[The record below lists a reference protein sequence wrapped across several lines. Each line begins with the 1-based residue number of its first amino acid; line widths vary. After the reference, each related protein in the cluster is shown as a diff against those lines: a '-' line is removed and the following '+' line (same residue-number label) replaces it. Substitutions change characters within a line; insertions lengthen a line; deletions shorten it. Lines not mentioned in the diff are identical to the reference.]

1 MRFDMMLSNC
11 PARAAWLAGVFV
23 WVGLGA
29 LMPAIAH
36 AQEDVWVPEIPLTRD
51 QSTSARALGMGGAY
65 LAISDDAGGLQYN
78 PAGLAR
84 VTRPEMS
91 GSIMNLNRDIKTH
104 FDGVTMKT
112 TLGRTRVTGLGFVY
126 PIPTYRGSAVVAAGY
141 SAPWL
146 LDREYG
152 RRNYTGTR
160 PADGVAEDIFEEGQ
174 VGQWSLAYAVDLSP
188 TLTLGLR
195 TSWIQGSRM
204 QDWVYRDASLNIHDV
219 LDVTL
224 NGVTGA
230 LGLQTRVGSWGRAG
244 LVVDLPRWIWIKGS
258 VTDAVSDDSW
268 NIDER
273 MTLPFRVGAGVAAT
287 LRELL
292 LTADARFTDWS
303 QIDYL
308 GPLRYDDGERRRL
321 AYAPT
326 WDLHLGAEYLL
337 DLAKS
342 VGVRV
347 RGGAAWEPVPYRVL
361 LTDIE
366 TAPGG
371 EGTLIVTPVYREAR
385 FDPDRFTV
393 TAGLGLLLQSSLT
406 VDIAYAI
413 GSYTR
418 AADGL
423 AGASSLAEDESEQR
437 LTLSAAFRLE

>member
-1 MRFDMMLSNC
+1 MTVRRCL
-11 PARAAWLAGVFV
+11 ARAARLAGVFV
-23 WVGLGA
+23 WIGLGA
-29 LMPAIAH
+29 LGSGAAH

-65 LAISDDAGGLQYN
+65 LALSDDAGGLQFN

-84 VTRPEMS
+84 VTRPELS
-91 GSIMNLNRDIKTH
+91 GSIMNLKREIETR

-112 TLGRTRVTGLGFVY
+112 TLGRTRVTALGFVY

-141 SAPWL
+141 GAPWL
-146 LDREYG
+146 LDREYA
-152 RRNYTGTR
+152 RRNYTGAR
-160 PADGVAEDIFEEGQ
+160 PTGGVAEDIFEEGQ
-174 VGQWSLAYAVDLSP
+174 VGHWSLAYAVDLSP

-195 TSWIQGSRM
+195 TSWIQGARM
-204 QDWVYRDASLNIHDV
+204 QDWVYRDASLDIHDV
-219 LDVTL
+219 LDVSL
-224 NGVTGA
+224 NGFTGS
-230 LGLQTRVGSWGRAG
+230 LGVQTRAGRWGRAG
-244 LVVDLPRWIWIKGS
+244 VVVDLPRWIWIKGS
-258 VTDAVSDDSW
+258 VTDTVSDDSW
-268 NIDER
+268 SIDEQ
-273 MTLPFRVGAGVAAT
+273 MTLPFRVGAGVAVT

-371 EGTLIVTPVYREAR
+371 EGTLIVTPVYREAH
-385 FDPDRFTV
+385 FDPDRFTL
-393 TAGLGLLLQSSLT
+393 TAGLGLLLQGSLT

-413 GSYTR
+413 GSYAR
-418 AADGL
+418 VADALPGT
-423 AGASSLAEDESEQR
+423 SRLAEDESEQR
-437 LTLSAAFRLE
+437 LILSAALRLE